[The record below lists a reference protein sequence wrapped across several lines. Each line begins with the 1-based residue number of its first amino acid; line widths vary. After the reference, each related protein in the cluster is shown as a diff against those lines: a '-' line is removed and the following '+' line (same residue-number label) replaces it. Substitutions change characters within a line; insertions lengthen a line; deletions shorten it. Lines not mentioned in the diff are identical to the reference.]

1 MHNSKEYDGRIVI
14 TRGGGIGEGD
24 EASSSWQKS
33 QKTTKRNKII
43 HPPIESHWQLPPIKQ
58 EKRPSS
64 GFKSMLSYPLKLG
77 GSLKK
82 IGRTKSLELV
92 LEGAH
97 DPKDEQL
104 VQSFREMLFLEVQL
118 PPKHNDYHT
127 LLR

>member
-1 MHNSKEYDGRIVI
+1 MHYSKDGDGRIVI
-14 TRGGGIGEGD
+14 TRGGGGGEDDD
-24 EASSSWQKS
+24 ESSSSWQKP
-33 QKTTKRNKII
+33 QKTISKTKTIY
-43 HPPIESHWQLPPIKQ
+43 PPIECHWQLAPIKE
-58 EKRPSS
+58 EKRST
-64 GFKSMLSYPLKLG
+64 GFKSMLSYPRKLG

-82 IGRTKSLELV
+82 IGRTKSLQLV

-104 VQSFREMLFLEVQL
+104 VQSFRQMLFLEVQL